1 VPTAL
6 TPLEAALIEDLRA
19 GTDLNRAAAT
29 LAIVMLSRRYARPK
43 EELIHLLRRYPA
55 LEDVKATD
63 TAMRELFA
71 RGWLQEAA
79 ESELSMVRATPR
91 LESGIR
97 GAVTKGELA
106 ASLSSLRPQPH
117 HRLAVVGA
125 LTDDHVYHS
134 LLRELEEAQ
143 REILLWMLATS
154 PQISAVPVLQDRA
167 RAGVKVRLLLGS
179 EQAVASLRGGSSAA
193 MARTAIEGWK
203 ANTKGFEHM
212 DLRLSDAPEDAYL
225 AGSMLID
232 DTLLR
237 IDVYDPLHERG
248 MDGVMLEARSPTTL
262 DLNLVWLYRESFEA
276 AWNRGLRPSRWGRF
290 TRRLQRPW
298 RFWLAGTSTGLAFA
312 PFGSAWRQIMYG
324 VAATGLSLGLI
335 EHWPAGSLRRGWRR
349 LRTRNGS

>member
-1 VPTAL
+1 
-6 TPLEAALIEDLRA
+6 
-19 GTDLNRAAAT
+19 
-29 LAIVMLSRRYARPK
+29 
-43 EELIHLLRRYPA
+43 
-55 LEDVKATD
+55 
-63 TAMRELFA
+63 
-71 RGWLQEAA
+71 
-79 ESELSMVRATPR
+79 
-91 LESGIR
+91 
-97 GAVTKGELA
+97 
-106 ASLSSLRPQPH
+106 
-117 HRLAVVGA
+117 VGA

-276 AWNRGLRPSRWGRF
+276 AGTGGCVLHAGADSRGGSNVRGGSGWPEPQPVWPSHPSEAPGARLCTGLPRQVSRW
-290 TRRLQRPW
+290 
-298 RFWLAGTSTGLAFA
+298 A
-312 PFGSAWRQIMYG
+312 
-324 VAATGLSLGLI
+324 
-335 EHWPAGSLRRGWRR
+335 
-349 LRTRNGS
+349 